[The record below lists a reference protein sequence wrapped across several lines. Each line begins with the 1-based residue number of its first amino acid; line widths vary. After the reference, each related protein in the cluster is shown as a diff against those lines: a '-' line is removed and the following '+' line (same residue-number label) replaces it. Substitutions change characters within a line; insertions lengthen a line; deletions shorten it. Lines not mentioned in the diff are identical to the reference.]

1 MKLNLN
7 LRTRLIAVLFLAL
20 SLFFFIS
27 PNKINAASNYGS
39 FLEHFESLTLEGMDW
54 HNWNNFLGSMLYTMV
69 GDVTQ
74 TEEQG
79 QPQSQNNDQQHIGAL
94 SFTSGLIGSVYSAPP
109 ASGVYYAYDIL
120 HNLGAKTAYAQGVGF
135 SGLQPILPVWK
146 AFRNIT
152 YVFFTIIF
160 IGIGLAIML
169 RVKISPQA
177 VITIN
182 NALPKVI
189 GALILVTF
197 SYAIAGFLI
206 DLMYVFIALGIN
218 VLKVGGVDPG
228 MFNLPLIGTGGRP
241 FPRTVIN
248 SGFFAL
254 MPMFSP
260 VKQGVI
266 LVGGLIGGL
275 VGSLGGIWAGGPV
288 ASIVG
293 LGGGLVAGPVLIMI
307 IWTIIALIL
316 FLKLLFNLI
325 KSYIRIILLI
335 ILSPLQI
342 MLGAVPGSQG
352 GFGQWFKSIFAEI
365 LIFPA
370 VVVVA
375 MIGAFIMQNAGLGQM
390 WVAPLIGPP
399 NFLGSA
405 TNPIGGG
412 IANAFVQTI
421 IGIGFLFILPGIPDM
436 VRGALGVEA
445 QGFGEIVKGTF
456 PMFTD
461 TTQELGPKA
470 GLSLGASGVRGIKNR
485 ISGDQVSA
493 GGTEGA
499 ASWRIPGSRGREI
512 EKTKLKNILESLEKF
527 LEGKK

>member
-1 MKLNLN
+1 MKLKINLK
-7 LRTRLIAVLFLAL
+7 TKLIAILFLIV
-20 SLFFFIS
+20 SLFFFINPS
-27 PNKINAASNYGS
+27 KINAASNYGS
-39 FLEHFESLTLEGMDW
+39 FLDNFKNLTLESIDW
-54 HNWNNFLGSMLYTMV
+54 HNWNDLLSSILYTMV

-74 TEEQG
+74 TEEEQE
-79 QPQSQNNDQQHIGAL
+79 QSQNQNNKSEYIGAL
-94 SFTSGLIGSVYSAPP
+94 TFTSGLIGSVYSVPP
-109 ASGVYYAYDIL
+109 ASGVYYAYDLL

-152 YVFFTIIF
+152 YVLFTIIF

-177 VITIN
+177 IITID

-189 GALILVTF
+189 
-197 SYAIAGFLI
+197 
-206 DLMYVFIALGIN
+206 LMYVFIALGIN
-218 VLKVGGVDPG
+218 VLKAGGVDPG

-241 FPRTVIN
+241 FPKTVIN

-260 VKQGVI
+260 VKQGVVI
-266 LVGGLIGGL
+266 VGSIVGSLIGGL
-275 VGSLGGIWAGGPV
+275 GGIAVGGPITSL
-288 ASIVG
+288 AG
-293 LGGGLVAGPVLIMI
+293 LGAGLVAGPILIMI

-342 MLGAVPGSQG
+342 MLGAVPGSQS

-399 NFLGSA
+399 NFLGNA
-405 TNPIGGG
+405 TNPISGGL
-412 IANAFVQTI
+412 ANAFIQTI
-421 IGIGFLFILPGIPDM
+421 IGIGFLFILPSIPDM
-436 VRGALGVEA
+436 IRGALGIEA
-445 QGFGEIVKGTF
+445 QGFGDIIKGTF
-456 PMFTD
+456 PMVTK
-461 TTQELGPKA
+461 TSQELGPSV
-470 GLSLGASGVRGIKNR
+470 GISL
-485 ISGDQVSA
+485 A
-493 GGTEGA
+493 GGAVGKT
-499 ASWRIPGSRGREI
+499 REI
-512 EKTKLKNILESLEKF
+512 LAGGATRSGGRPSNKKISLPGGGEIDLDKIAAKLNKLQEWLENRR
-527 LEGKK
+527 